1 MISSI
6 RLRDF
11 QAHSDLTVEFDGL
24 VTTIV
29 GPSDCGKSSVIR
41 ALRWA
46 CLNVGVSSLIRDGA
60 KKAEVSVVVD
70 DAVVKRG
77 KSSSDNIYVLDD
89 EEFRAFRTE
98 VPQSIEQVLNIDE
111 ISFQN
116 QHDPVYWFSSTSGDV
131 SRQLNAVVD
140 LEIVDRTLAAAT
152 SEYNKAKN
160 VVQMAEDRLAEAK
173 QEKLSLLWVT
183 KADEDFVLVES
194 LESSVKDL
202 KTNEFALSDAILRAA
217 TTKADAKRLRQIHT
231 DGMKVVAVAQVAGR
245 LQSSADVLSRRID
258 DVKRAAAE
266 MHRRPPSFDAI
277 DAAYEDHKLAAK
289 SLSDLQSTL
298 SVCRSNKSTMVNDR
312 WAATKIA
319 YTLRERMDGVCP
331 ICGKAL

>member
-1 MISSI
+1 VISSI

-98 VPQSIEQVLNIDE
+98 VPQSIEQILNIDE

-140 LEIVDRTLAAAT
+140 LEIVDRALAAAT

-183 KADEDFVLVES
+183 KADEGFVLVES

-217 TTKADAKRLRQIHT
+217 HTGADAKRLRQIHT
-231 DGMKVVAVAQVAGR
+231 DGIKVVAVAQVAGR

-266 MHRRPPSFDAI
+266 MYRRPPSFGAI
-277 DAAYEDHKLAAK
+277 DAAYEDHKLAVK
-289 SLSDLQSTL
+289 RLTNLQSTL
-298 SVCRSNKSTMVNDR
+298 SVCRSNKDTMVNDR
-312 WAATKIA
+312 QAAAEIA
-319 YTLRERMDGVCP
+319 DTLRERMDGVCP